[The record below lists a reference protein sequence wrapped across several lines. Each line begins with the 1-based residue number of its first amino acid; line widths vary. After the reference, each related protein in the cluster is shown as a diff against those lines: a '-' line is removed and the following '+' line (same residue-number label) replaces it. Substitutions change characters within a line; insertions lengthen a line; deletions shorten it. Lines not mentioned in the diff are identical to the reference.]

1 LSGAWYAEIPAA
13 RRQDAE
19 QSTPIWRGMRGCMA
33 AIPRGVQG
41 RTTMATT
48 RLYTVDEL
56 EQSPPDGEWELIDG
70 ELVPVNPSG
79 FAASSVGLRI
89 GRLIGNFVD
98 EHDLGEMTGAD
109 GGYVLFSD
117 RETLLAPDVAFVRKD
132 RVPPE
137 EEQARFARLAPDL
150 AVEILSPSDRMAS
163 ALAKVSLYLEAGV
176 LAVWLFD
183 PIKRT
188 ITVFSPDDA
197 PMRLEENDTLTGG
210 NILPGFSIRVGGL
223 VG

>member
-1 LSGAWYAEIPAA
+1 
-13 RRQDAE
+13 
-19 QSTPIWRGMRGCMA
+19 
-33 AIPRGVQG
+33 
-41 RTTMATT
+41 
-48 RLYTVDEL
+48 
-56 EQSPPDGEWELIDG
+56 
-70 ELVPVNPSG
+70 
-79 FAASSVGLRI
+79 
-89 GRLIGNFVD
+89 
-98 EHDLGEMTGAD
+98 
-109 GGYVLFSD
+109 VLFSD

-197 PMRLEENDTLTGG
+197 PMRLEENDTLAGG
-210 NILPGFSIRVGGL
+210 NILPGFSIRVGELLG
-223 VG
+223 